1 MNDLAYDVKYS
12 LIKGKDDLRYKPKYQ
27 NKLRDNKRSR
37 SSRSSDAGGSIDKN
51 KTRIEMIKM
60 NGVKHP

>member
-1 MNDLAYDVKYS
+1 VKYS

-51 KTRIEMIKM
+51 KMRIEMIKM